1 MTGAPSA
8 PGIDLPLMLAPLADF
23 TDAAFRL
30 VCRQSGA
37 DRAYTEMVSA
47 AALAHGH
54 AATRFLLETLPGEG
68 PVGCQIFGADV
79 REIAHAAPAPAA
91 AADAGSPM
99 PAGGGLFV

>member
-79 REIAHAAPAPAA
+79 REIAHA
-91 AADAGSPM
+91 GSPM